1 MSKKVYL
8 ASPFFNDKEIETME
22 RVKTIL
28 RAKGL
33 DVFVPF
39 ENQNKHLEFGS
50 KEWRKATYNSDVAG
64 IDRADV
70 VVAIIEGNYSDS
82 GTAWEIGNA
91 VAKNIPVVI
100 VNINYNAVNLM
111 ISDSLHAYIDSYEA
125 LQAYDFETL
134 DRISYDNY
142 VW

>member
-1 MSKKVYL
+1 MIKVYL
-8 ASPFFNDKEIETME
+8 ASPFFNETEIETME
-22 RVKTIL
+22 RVKEIL

-33 DVFVPF
+33 DVFAPY

-50 KEWRKATYNSDVAG
+50 KEWREATFAGDVAG

-70 VVAIIEGNYSDS
+70 VVAIVDGNYCDS

-91 VAKNIPVVI
+91 VAKNKPVVL
-100 VNINYNAVNLM
+100 VNVTKNTVNLM

-125 LQAYDFETL
+125 LEAYDFETL
-134 DRISYDNY
+134 ERITYDNY